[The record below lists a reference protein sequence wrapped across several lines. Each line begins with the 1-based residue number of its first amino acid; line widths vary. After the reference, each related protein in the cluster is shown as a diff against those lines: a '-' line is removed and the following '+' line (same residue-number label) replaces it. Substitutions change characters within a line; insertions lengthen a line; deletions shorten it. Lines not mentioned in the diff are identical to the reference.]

1 MNVLQ
6 ERLKEQKRMR
16 EKAAKN
22 RTPPSQRKEQYT
34 PVEIDAG
41 SSEAKTDSPTDS
53 ESSGDGVSRQKLP
66 LPLANSNKSHS
77 SSTSE
82 SETTPRRKPLP
93 PTPAKKPSEPPKNK
107 LTPETQDSSG
117 LPTPPQSLIDR
128 MNQPLPP
135 TPGENSQPQ
144 SRFKP
149 PSPSANL
156 TTPLH
161 DNTSIPQAP
170 QPTGSAL
177 LKEMMAKQRKG
188 HSGGADTRTAK
199 KKQPVP
205 VPKQR
210 PPSKKTTALTGTGS
224 KALPSSPAA
233 SSHIVEQ
240 LHEPASYANLPVH
253 DTPYQNMGF
262 GPDKDAVPQE
272 PDAMY
277 ENVRQ
282 RVPNKKQAQKGIGY
296 INVKTNGSGAG
307 ASSGSEYQNI
317 NASRRPIP

>member
-34 PVEIDAG
+34 TVEIDAG
-41 SSEAKTDSPTDS
+41 SSEAKMDSPTDS
-53 ESSGDGVSRQKLP
+53 ESSGDGASRQKLHQ
-66 LPLANSNKSHS
+66 LPLTSTNSNKSHS

-82 SETTPRRKPLP
+82 SETTPKRKPLP
-93 PTPAKKPSEPPKNK
+93 PTPAKKPIELPKNN
-107 LTPETQDSSG
+107 LTPEREDSSG

-144 SRFKP
+144 SRFKS
-149 PSPSANL
+149 PSPSPNL
-156 TTPLH
+156 TTPPH
-161 DNTSIPQAP
+161 DNTNVSQAP

-177 LKEMMAKQRKG
+177 LKEMMAKRRQG
-188 HSGGADTRTAK
+188 HSDGAETRTAK

-210 PPSKKTTALTGTGS
+210 PPSKKTTAPTGSGS
-224 KALPSSPAA
+224 KALP
-233 SSHIVEQ
+233 HITEQ

-262 GPDKDAVPQE
+262 GPDKDVPPQE
-272 PDAMY
+272 PDSMY
-277 ENVRQ
+277 ENVHQ
-282 RVPNKKQAQKGIGY
+282 HVPNKKQVQKGIGY

-317 NASRRPIP
+317 NVSRRPRH